1 MTAQECVLKCM
12 PLSEHGYDPREYLKH
27 PLPFLRAN
35 ACAGLSHDNVP
46 SSILPLPRER
56 SR

>member
-27 PLPFLRAN
+27 PLPFLRAEFST
-35 ACAGLSHDNVP
+35 LYT
-46 SSILPLPRER
+46 
-56 SR
+56 